1 MKTAIS
7 IPDSLFEQAEVAA
20 KELSI
25 SRSEFY
31 ARAVEAFLRAREQ
44 SDVTESLNRVYSTES
59 SELDK
64 AWAET
69 QFNSIPRE
77 EW

>member
-59 SELDK
+59 SELDE

>member
-1 MKTAIS
+1 MKTAVS
-7 IPDSLFEQAEVAA
+7 IPDALFQQAEIAA
-20 KELSI
+20 KELSL

-44 SDVTESLNRVYSTES
+44 SDVTESLNRVYATEP
-59 SELDK
+59 SELDEV
-64 AWAET
+64 WAKM
-69 QFNSIPRE
+69 QFSSIPRE